1 MKHISTIIISVF
13 IIAISC
19 SNSDQQIEEVKL
31 NDYMDTVSYS
41 VGVDI
46 GKSFR
51 YQEMDIDPKVLAK
64 GLNDAFN
71 ENEIVLTEEEVQLT
85 LVKFRQEFQQKQREV
100 AQRKAQEAAAAEQSY
115 LAASSQKE
123 GVVTLPSGL
132 QYKVVRPGDGPSPL
146 QTDKVK
152 VHYRGTLTDGTV
164 FDSSYDRG
172 QPISFNVSGVIKGW
186 TEALLLMQVGAK
198 WELTIPSV
206 LGYGARG
213 RGAKIPPN
221 STLLFEVELLEI
233 E

>member
-115 LAASSQKE
+115 LAASSQKA
-123 GVVTLPSGL
+123 GVLTLRSGL

-152 VHYRGTLTDGTV
+152 VHYRGTLPDGTG

-172 QPISFNVSGVIKGW
+172 QPISFNFSGVI
-186 TEALLLMQVGAK
+186 
-198 WELTIPSV
+198 SF
-206 LGYGARG
+206 
-213 RGAKIPPN
+213 IPPGCPEC
-221 STLLFEVELLEI
+221 L
-233 E
+233 

>member
-71 ENEIVLTEEEVQLT
+71 ENEIV
-85 LVKFRQEFQQKQREV
+85 
-100 AQRKAQEAAAAEQSY
+100 
-115 LAASSQKE
+115 
-123 GVVTLPSGL
+123 
-132 QYKVVRPGDGPSPL
+132 
-146 QTDKVK
+146 
-152 VHYRGTLTDGTV
+152 
-164 FDSSYDRG
+164 
-172 QPISFNVSGVIKGW
+172 
-186 TEALLLMQVGAK
+186 
-198 WELTIPSV
+198 
-206 LGYGARG
+206 
-213 RGAKIPPN
+213 
-221 STLLFEVELLEI
+221 
-233 E
+233 

>member
-64 GLNDAFN
+64 GLDDAFN
-71 ENEIVLTEEEVQLT
+71 DKEIELTEEEVQLT
-85 LVKFRQEFQQKQREV
+85 LVKFRQEFQQKLREV
-100 AQRKAQEAAAAEQSY
+100 AQRKAPEAAAAEQSY

-172 QPISFNVSGVIKGW
+172 QPISFNVSGVIKHDNKNCMNIINS
-186 TEALLLMQVGAK
+186 EMRNIK
-198 WELTIPSV
+198 LTI
-206 LGYGARG
+206 
-213 RGAKIPPN
+213 
-221 STLLFEVELLEI
+221 
-233 E
+233 

>member
-206 LGYGARG
+206 LGYGALSL
-213 RGAKIPPN
+213 IH
-221 STLLFEVELLEI
+221 I
-233 E
+233 

>member
-71 ENEIVLTEEEVQLT
+71 
-85 LVKFRQEFQQKQREV
+85 
-100 AQRKAQEAAAAEQSY
+100 
-115 LAASSQKE
+115 
-123 GVVTLPSGL
+123 
-132 QYKVVRPGDGPSPL
+132 
-146 QTDKVK
+146 
-152 VHYRGTLTDGTV
+152 
-164 FDSSYDRG
+164 
-172 QPISFNVSGVIKGW
+172 
-186 TEALLLMQVGAK
+186 
-198 WELTIPSV
+198 
-206 LGYGARG
+206 
-213 RGAKIPPN
+213 
-221 STLLFEVELLEI
+221 
-233 E
+233 

>member
-64 GLNDAFN
+64 GLDDAFN
-71 ENEIVLTEEEVQLT
+71 DKEIELTEEEVQLT
-85 LVKFRQEFQQKQREV
+85 LVKFRQEFQEKQREV
-100 AQRKAQEAAAAEQSY
+100 AQRKAQEAAVAEQSY

-213 RGAKIPPN
+213 GGATIPPN